1 MTMTPNF
8 FYDFVSGRCLDYVIK
23 LWAKNFELFFCNTD
37 SLMIP
42 NFVDLD
48 GTTSEL
54 AYFANL
60 NKVQLTTT
68 ETNEN
73 FDSLF

>member
-1 MTMTPNF
+1 
-8 FYDFVSGRCLDYVIK
+8 
-23 LWAKNFELFFCNTD
+23 
-37 SLMIP
+37 MIP

-68 ETNEN
+68 EKNEN
-73 FDSLF
+73 FDSLFWIV